1 MITTHIDI
9 TKSVEE
15 LIHNVLQKELEKEF
29 DLAIK
34 KFNERK
40 TEILARVLLD
50 ITKNVHMETMGT
62 NIVFTLREII
72 NKKD

>member
-9 TKSVEE
+9 TKNVEE
-15 LIHNVLQKELEKEF
+15 LIQKVLQKELEQEF

-40 TEILARVLLD
+40 AEILARVLLD
-50 ITKNVHMETMGT
+50 ITKNVQMETMGT